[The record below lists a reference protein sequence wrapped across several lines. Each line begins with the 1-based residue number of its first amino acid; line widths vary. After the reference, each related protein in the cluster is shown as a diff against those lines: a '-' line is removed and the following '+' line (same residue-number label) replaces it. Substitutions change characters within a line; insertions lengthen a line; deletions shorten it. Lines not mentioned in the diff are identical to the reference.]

1 MSLKMDCFMLTSS
14 ALSQSSSLPCA
25 FKFLPSGTRS
35 FSDEYTAIMPTLPE
49 RTLRLHGLRVLEL
62 RQDIQQLVVGQEVER
77 RESHAL
83 RLEVVLQD
91 ILDLVQVLVVLLQ
104 RLLDPGEAPQ
114 ATAHP

>member
-1 MSLKMDCFMLTSS
+1 
-14 ALSQSSSLPCA
+14 
-25 FKFLPSGTRS
+25 
-35 FSDEYTAIMPTLPE
+35 MPTLPE

-83 RLEVVLQD
+83 RLKVVLQD